1 MGMWQACLHVHRMSR
16 FWTTSQT
23 IIEVPLQF
31 GGISHSRARDSRL
44 LRCMRAR
51 SPETWFPLEYANAV
65 KPVDENRDALRHWTP
80 KVLGVVAASLV
91 VALGAAGF
99 DLLVPPAEL
108 GEDRVRTVRV
118 LAAVAALVGLVLLL
132 VQRRRLRSRRQRQ
145 LDPDPAGRAL
155 LFAAG
160 TMALLALI
168 ALYVPSVDLG
178 GGGPSGDGGLETR
191 WGDDSAE
198 SQPLPP
204 PAAPPPPSDAPA
216 EIVDSPEVIERA
228 ELEAEPPPELGDT
241 AVETEPPARSFDW
254 SILAGLSVLLSWI
267 LLAGLIGIGLWVLA
281 RRGGGWRGFGRD
293 GEEAHETVVGDE
305 EAEAGLEASLGEFVD
320 LGGDPRMQITA
331 AYRHLLAA
339 LAAADAPRRPEEA
352 PHEHLRRALGPLG
365 LRREPLHRLAELYIA
380 AEFGERPITA
390 AHRSAAIRALERG
403 LADLRAARTPIEAE
417 A

>member
-1 MGMWQACLHVHRMSR
+1 MKA
-16 FWTTSQT
+16 
-23 IIEVPLQF
+23 
-31 GGISHSRARDSRL
+31 AD
-44 LRCMRAR
+44 
-51 SPETWFPLEYANAV
+51 
-65 KPVDENRDALRHWTP
+65 DNRDTLRQWTP
-80 KVLGVVAASLV
+80 KVLGVVAASVV

-99 DLLVPPAEL
+99 DLLVPATEL

-145 LDPDPAGRAL
+145 LDPDPAGQAL

-178 GGGPSGDGGLETR
+178 GGGPPGEGGLETR

-204 PAAPPPPSDAPA
+204 PDAPPPPSDAPA

-228 ELEAEPPPELGDT
+228 ELEAEPPPELGEAEID
-241 AVETEPPARSFDW
+241 PPARSFDW
-254 SILAGLSVLLSWI
+254 GLLAGLSVIFSWI

-281 RRGGGWRGFGRD
+281 RRGGVWRRFGRD
-293 GEEAHETVVGDE
+293 GDEALKTVVGDE
-305 EAEAGLEASLGEFVD
+305 EAEAGLEGSLGEFVD
-320 LGGDPRMQITA
+320 PGGDPRRQITA

-365 LRREPLHRLAELYIA
+365 VRREPLHRLAELYIA

-390 AHRSAAIRALERG
+390 AHRSAAVRALERG
-403 LADLRAARTPIEAE
+403 LADLRAARTMIEAE